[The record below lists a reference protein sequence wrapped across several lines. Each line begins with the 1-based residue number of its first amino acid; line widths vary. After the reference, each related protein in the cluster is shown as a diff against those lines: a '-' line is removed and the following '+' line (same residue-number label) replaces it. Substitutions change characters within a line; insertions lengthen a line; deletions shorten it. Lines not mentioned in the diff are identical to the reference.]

1 MNDEG
6 LIEEIAQRT
15 KQGGD
20 LSDFKKSRQVAPI
33 VTLVS
38 QLNSFPKNT
47 VPRVEFM
54 RIKDQVLDRI
64 TLPQLTEE
72 KTGWLSLGSLS
83 TFLRFGGA
91 ILGSLLIVISLT
103 LGTAVAALQSVPGQ
117 PIYPLKKIVENIQLK
132 LTPEND
138 KSNLQIQFANNR
150 VDELT
155 QVIQQQQDGQISAQ
169 DAQKIVTATVQDLQR
184 TTAAATKSSAGQP
197 KATIVS
203 KLADLS
209 NKLKIASV
217 KSEGEVKIEI
227 EKALQTAQ
235 DSQAQA
241 IQNLVSAGIKIDQ
254 PPITTD
260 NSLSA
265 SGKLT
270 AVSDSSISI
279 GTAKFLLTKDT
290 NFVNMK
296 NSDLATGLI
305 VDIQGQIKDNK
316 SYAKTITLIA
326 GPKASTDTNSNS
338 TDLSPAKTD
347 SPVSQ

>member
-1 MNDEG
+1 MNDEE
-6 LIEEIAQRT
+6 LIEEITNRT

-20 LSDFKKSRQVAPI
+20 VSDFKKNRQVSPI

-54 RIKDQVLDRI
+54 QVKDRILDRI

-72 KTGWLSLGSLS
+72 KTGWLGLGSLS
-83 TFLRFGGA
+83 TFLRFGSA
-91 ILGSLLIVISLT
+91 ILGTLLIVISLT

-117 PIYPLKKIVENIQLK
+117 AIYPLKKIVENIQLK

-150 VDELT
+150 VDELA
-155 QVIQQQQDGQISAQ
+155 QVIQQQKDGQISAQ
-169 DAQKIVTATVQDLQR
+169 DAQKIVTATVQDLQK
-184 TTAAATKSSAGQP
+184 TTAAAAKSSSQQSKAG
-197 KATIVS
+197 IVN

-227 EKALQTAQ
+227 EKALQTTQ
-235 DSQAQA
+235 DSKQEA
-241 IQNLVSAGIKIDQ
+241 IQNLVSAGVKIDQ
-254 PPITTD
+254 SPITAD
-260 NSLSA
+260 SVSA
-265 SGKLT
+265 AGKLT
-270 AVSDSSISI
+270 AVSESSISI

-290 NFVNMK
+290 SFINMK
-296 NSDLATGLI
+296 NSDLAAGLV
-305 VDIQGQIKDNK
+305 VDIEGQIKDNK
-316 SYAKTITLIA
+316 SYAQTVTLIA
-326 GPKASTDTNSNS
+326 DPKASTDKIPDS
-338 TDLSPAKTD
+338 SPAPTD